1 MDRQDLCIDV
11 ETGPTRSANGL
22 ANHEIRS
29 VSILRIWEWI
39 VDGLSMARAQ
49 PLIWLAAILG
59 SADVATALESVA
71 PYRLFATLLLAV
83 VAGATVL
90 TPAGRRNAY
99 QWSTGETR
107 RAMGRH
113 CEALVIVVLG
123 CAAMIRVGQLL
134 SFALLNVK
142 LTTSMM
148 PSGAHSFS
156 IIFGEPNDRVSALEP
171 VLHAIVFAIA
181 IAAVWFAPALIVL
194 RKFSPLDAMITSLR
208 AVFHN
213 GPVALIY
220 AGVLAADAMLA
231 QVVPMLVRGLV
242 LTPLIGALILLSMH
256 GSYRDILS
264 IDTAKDD

>member
-11 ETGPTRSANGL
+11 KTGPTRSANGL
-22 ANHEIRS
+22 ASHEIRS
-29 VSILRIWEWI
+29 VSVLRIGEWL
-39 VDGLSMARAQ
+39 VDGLTMARAR

-59 SADVATALESVA
+59 SADLATALELVA

-83 VAGATVL
+83 VAGATIL
-90 TPAGRRNAY
+90 TPAGRRNPF
-99 QWSTGETR
+99 QWSAGETR
-107 RAMGRH
+107 RALGRH
-113 CEALVIVVLG
+113 CKALVIVVLG
-123 CAAMIRVGQLL
+123 CAAMIGTGQLL
-134 SFALLNVK
+134 SFALLHVK
-142 LTTSMM
+142 LATSML

-156 IIFGEPNDRVSALEP
+156 LIFGEPNDRVSAFEP

-194 RKFSPLDAMITSLR
+194 QKFSPVDAMTTSLR

-220 AGVLAADAMLA
+220 ATVLAADAMLA

-242 LTPLIGALILLSMH
+242 LTPLISALILLSMH

>member
-11 ETGPTRSANGL
+11 KTGPTRSANGL
-22 ANHEIRS
+22 ASHEIRS
-29 VSILRIWEWI
+29 VSVLRIGEWL
-39 VDGLSMARAQ
+39 VDGLTMARAR

-59 SADVATALESVA
+59 SADLATALELVA

-83 VAGATVL
+83 VAGATIL
-90 TPAGRRNAY
+90 TPAGRRNPF
-99 QWSTGETR
+99 QWSAGETR
-107 RAMGRH
+107 RALGRH
-113 CEALVIVVLG
+113 CKALVIVVLG
-123 CAAMIRVGQLL
+123 CAAMIGTGLLL
-134 SFALLNVK
+134 SFALLHVK
-142 LTTSMM
+142 LATSML

-156 IIFGEPNDRVSALEP
+156 LIFGEPNDRVSAFEP

-194 RKFSPLDAMITSLR
+194 QKFSPADAMTTSLR

-220 AGVLAADAMLA
+220 AVVLAADAMLA

-242 LTPLIGALILLSMH
+242 LTPLISALILLSLH